1 MQTIT
6 EQMQKGSM
14 IKTVSNSNGTAT
26 KFPDGTMICT
36 KFVSFQGIAAKALG
50 NIYATD
56 DLDMR
61 KLCTKLCI
69 DSSFDS
75 YKNK

>member
-1 MQTIT
+1 MA
-6 EQMQKGSM
+6 
-14 IKTVSNSNGTAT
+14 KTYEEKLQGIIERIENSNGTAI
-26 KFPDGTMICT
+26 KFADGTMICT